1 MKSNAPGHF
10 QRRLEQRNPYL
21 FVEYW
26 KEGERPF
33 NWFAEWEHLSVEISD
48 IRVAIRHQYL
58 TRNSLSDAQ
67 SIPLAKINEDAVP
80 ENIPND
86 QKKAYLEFVFRLF
99 NEAFTKPD
107 SQETLMISGMFAT
120 ENDSIGFIRS
130 GETEGKR
137 TQKGYISLY
146 GSADI
151 RRGSL
156 WTVNEEEFKFDPS
169 RKPGEVCIDL
179 YLASAQMKSAIAEIK
194 QAAIANRQIKVMA
207 NFYVLAFQSEVE
219 RSLSEPYHSQTY
231 WFRDGALSPAVLE
244 RLTIW
249 PVSSQ
254 ATKSAPDDDNKDD
267 APQPTIPLTPPTIGS
282 VSAAAPPRHSVK
294 ALVIALW
301 AIAVAIVF
309 HALLNLR

>member
-1 MKSNAPGHF
+1 MTGGRVPALAGTINFGSKPRSYSACLRRRCAIQVLAATPRPTRPDRQVVRVGNFPPGGRPRVGASPPLLVAIVFQAVDTAMKSNAPGHF
-10 QRRLEQRNPYL
+10 QRRLKQRNPYL

-137 TQKGYISLY
+137 TQKGYI
-146 GSADI
+146 
-151 RRGSL
+151 
-156 WTVNEEEFKFDPS
+156 
-169 RKPGEVCIDL
+169 
-179 YLASAQMKSAIAEIK
+179 
-194 QAAIANRQIKVMA
+194 
-207 NFYVLAFQSEVE
+207 
-219 RSLSEPYHSQTY
+219 
-231 WFRDGALSPAVLE
+231 
-244 RLTIW
+244 
-249 PVSSQ
+249 
-254 ATKSAPDDDNKDD
+254 
-267 APQPTIPLTPPTIGS
+267 
-282 VSAAAPPRHSVK
+282 
-294 ALVIALW
+294 
-301 AIAVAIVF
+301 
-309 HALLNLR
+309 